1 MTNFDIRQSNYDS
14 PNLNILGVPID
25 NNSTPSDS
33 QVLVYSAAT
42 STWIIADN
50 PPPSG
55 PLTSLTVNG
64 PSQLNDTLVVTG
76 ASTLSDTLS
85 VAGATTLN
93 SVSVTGTSTLNTVA
107 VTGATSLNT
116 LSVAGASTLNTVA
129 VTGASTLN
137 TVAVTGATSLNTVAV
152 TGATTLGDTLVV
164 AGATT
169 INNTLDVT
177 RATILA
183 NTLGVAGATTLNNTL
198 AVTSDTTL
206 NNTLAVAG
214 ATTLNNTL
222 DVTGATNVTE
232 LTSTGLVSAAQ
243 LKIGI
248 GNVLTSLI
256 SGTAT
261 VNPSAVM
268 PPHAKEQFTITFPDP
283 LPSIPKV
290 IITLRTSTAAA
301 IARSGLN
308 GIIVNVGVTGAT
320 VEIENLATTPFLTTD
335 QIFIDYIAV
344 TF

>member
-1 MTNFDIRQSNYDS
+1 MTSFDIRQSNYDS

-55 PLTSLTVNG
+55 PLLSLTVNG
-64 PSQLNDTLVVTG
+64 PSQLNDTLAVTG
-76 ASTLSDTLS
+76 ATTLSDTLS

-93 SVSVTGTSTLNTVA
+93 SVSVTGT
-107 VTGATSLNT
+107 
-116 LSVAGASTLNTVA
+116 
-129 VTGASTLN
+129 STLN

-214 ATTLNNTL
+214 ATTMNNTLAVAGATTLNNTL
-222 DVTGATNVTE
+222 DVTGATNVAE
-232 LTSTGLVSAAQ
+232 FTSTGLVSAAQ

-290 IITLRTSTAAA
+290 IITLRTSTAAS